1 MFSATKS
8 QDHYIMFHIV
18 KDGCYWLF
26 PLKPADRTYF
36 LFQFYLRTRNHV
48 SRDTLTLLSSLS
60 LCNTKPLF
68 PMANASLLNQSRQ

>member
-18 KDGCYWLF
+18 KDGCYWLS

-36 LFQFYLRTRNHV
+36 LFQFSVLSAYAKPRGQRHSDLA
-48 SRDTLTLLSSLS
+48 LLAL
-60 LCNTKPLF
+60 PV
-68 PMANASLLNQSRQ
+68 